1 MKSLFVVLVFGVLF
15 TAVSFAQD
23 KTEKSCCSTKSKTM
37 SKICDVPDEVSLS
50 SGDGNNMIAS
60 NNDDK
65 TKKVEK
71 DAKLLDKDMKKD
83 KSKSTNSEDG
93 CCSTD
98 KKKTEKTKAPKS

>member
-1 MKSLFVVLVFGVLF
+1 MKSFLVALVLSVLF
-15 TAVSFAQD
+15 NTINYAQD
-23 KTEKSCCSTKSKTM
+23 KSCCSTDKSKTM
-37 SKICDVPDEVSLS
+37 SKICDVPEEGSIS
-50 SGDGNNMIAS
+50 SGDENTLIAS

-71 DAKLLDKDMKKD
+71 DVKAVDKNMKKD

-98 KKKTEKTKAPKS
+98 KKKTEKTKVPKS